1 MKNLHSWK
9 NFYTTAGRDGRDKF
23 QVWAESHELSLN
35 VACFDILIL
44 ELLFKDIVPFM
55 CLILFS
61 LKWNCEKYAIANV
74 DCQEYSIANVLI
86 FRNIWLQMFHLLTS
100 LVGSQECTTLTEGQF
115 RGGGKSVSLIFQCFP
130 EKFEVEEN

>member
-1 MKNLHSWK
+1 MYTYQIIGQISYFYANFARKRIVSWKNLHSWQC
-9 NFYTTAGRDGRDKF
+9 FYTTAGRDGRDKF

-61 LKWNCEKYAIANV
+61 LK
-74 DCQEYSIANVLI
+74 
-86 FRNIWLQMFHLLTS
+86 
-100 LVGSQECTTLTEGQF
+100 
-115 RGGGKSVSLIFQCFP
+115 
-130 EKFEVEEN
+130 